1 MSSGHSGCCGMRGRH
16 DLSDTTDDST
26 YMNIIKMRYAKGE
39 IDKKQFEELKRDFS
53 EEKQVEIEEEKAKE

>member
-1 MSSGHSGCCGMRGRH
+1 MRGRH